1 MYMETL
7 KTSFVLTPSDLRRA
21 AGYASV
27 FRNRR
32 GMTFCSLM
40 LLGIAVHSVGSLL
53 SLWPPVS
60 LIPYLS
66 IPFFAWILVVL
77 GTANLRVLRLIRTSD
92 AVNVLYHAAIDS
104 EGILL
109 SIPDQKSATHY
120 EFSKLSCIMETRTQF
135 LFYITPQDMFLIPK
149 RALSNDEIEIIK
161 LLCNAKLMGL
171 FLSTKSTTKAPQE

>member
-92 AVNVLYHAAIDS
+92 AVNVLYQAEIGS
-104 EGILL
+104 EGILF
-109 SIPDQKSATHY
+109 SIPTQKISTYY
-120 EFSKLSCIMETRTQF
+120 ELSKLYCAIETHSQF
-135 LFYITPQDMFLIPK
+135 IFYITSQTMFLIPK
-149 RALSNDEIEIIK
+149 RALSNDEIEIIR
-161 LLCNAKLMGL
+161 LLCNTKLMGL
-171 FLSTKSTTKAPQE
+171 FLSTKSTNKAPQE